1 MKQLPFINGWEASL
15 MDVLEADDFTE
26 KIKIYL
32 SVVSVIHTLFL
43 RLAVNNTSKV
53 CVNAYT
59 DFRVN
64 NHDLIVVMISSY
76 FIIFHTALVES
87 R

>member
-1 MKQLPFINGWEASL
+1 

-53 CVNAYT
+53 CVNAYI